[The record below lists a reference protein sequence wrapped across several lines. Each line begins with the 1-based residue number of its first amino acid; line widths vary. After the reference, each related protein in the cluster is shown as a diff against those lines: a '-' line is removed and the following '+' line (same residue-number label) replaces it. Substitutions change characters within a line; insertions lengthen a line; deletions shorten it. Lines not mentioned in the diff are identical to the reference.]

1 MKILSGILKKTEQLP
16 QGGQFQQGE
25 FPFASDVG
33 DDPALRMH
41 RRLFRY
47 LFAGGMRQ
55 TRRTTADDIIAY
67 RNRRFVFILVFA
79 ALVWCIFYFFVP
91 CI

>member
-1 MKILSGILKKTEQLP
+1 MKILSGILKKTEPPPL
-16 QGGQFQQGE
+16 GGRFQQGE
-25 FPFASDVG
+25 FPFANDMVA
-33 DDPALRMH
+33 DPALRMH

-55 TRRTTADDIIAY
+55 TRRTTVDDIVAY

-79 ALVWCIFYFFVP
+79 GLIWCVFYFLVP
-91 CI
+91 CT